1 MNIRAAHIQV
11 EDKKRLVVA
20 RDADYTPGPRI
31 SLEECY
37 CSDAVCTSQDRK
49 GHGERV
55 ADHDSS
61 TDLDR
66 RIADAD

>member
-20 RDADYTPGPRI
+20 READYTPGPRI
-31 SLEECY
+31 GFEKCY
-37 CSDAVCTSQDRK
+37 CSDVVCTSQDQK